1 MAVYTP
7 GMLAVEYVGGFP
19 YVVREVKYARFEP
32 SVTLEEGDIIFLPML
47 SAMMLLRRKHR
58 LFRPATGKPFFNSDA
73 AEITKEN
80 IMDVTTVSDEMIM
93 GDQPEGETFFEEDAA
108 EITKE
113 NIMDVTTVS
122 DEMIMG
128 DQPEGETFFEE
139 DVAEITKENIMDVT
153 TVSDEMIRAACRSY
167 GIKTGKKT
175 RNDLVA
181 LLLPFLE
188 K

>member
-80 IMDVTTVSDEMIM
+80 IMDVTTVSDEMI
-93 GDQPEGETFFEEDAA
+93 
-108 EITKE
+108 
-113 NIMDVTTVS
+113 
-122 DEMIMG
+122 
-128 DQPEGETFFEE
+128 
-139 DVAEITKENIMDVT
+139 
-153 TVSDEMIRAACRSY
+153 RAACRSY